1 MVEKEFDR
9 VKLNP
14 ISTNQLSSLIVGEEG
29 LPKNV
34 GQAGDPE
41 LNYLTEGNI
50 PISEAEMKTR
60 EIRNK
65 FGTMKDEILDGFW
78 DSVKGGA
85 QNQLLIFIIMDLR
98 GPPESV
104 QKERAQ
110 KAQAGV
116 RKNKI
121 KRIKLALFNEEKLK
135 KPT

>member
-1 MVEKEFDR
+1 MAEKEFDR

-50 PISEAEMKTR
+50 PISEQEMKTR

-65 FGTMKDEILDGFW
+65 FGTMKDEILEKFDNFNIK
-78 DSVKGGA
+78 V
-85 QNQLLIFIIMDLR
+85 NIFLISIHWSITT
-98 GPPESV
+98 
-104 QKERAQ
+104 
-110 KAQAGV
+110 
-116 RKNKI
+116 I
-121 KRIKLALFNEEKLK
+121 C
-135 KPT
+135 